1 MTEGRQPFTAEI
13 KTLAK
18 GPSTY
23 DPLENS
29 IRQKPEFRG
38 FKTEERRPDKADPAS
53 LRIDYAE
60 HHQRDN
66 AGQDEQAA
74 RHDPAARAMH
84 QPADI
89 GGKLLCFGTGSSM
102 Q

>member
-29 IRQKPEFRG
+29 IDVNRTLRSRPSTSRSGHMPDLHQSAAGSIAPQKRAFAGRQF
-38 FKTEERRPDKADPAS
+38 DPCC
-53 LRIDYAE
+53 LFYR
-60 HHQRDN
+60 
-66 AGQDEQAA
+66 
-74 RHDPAARAMH
+74 
-84 QPADI
+84 
-89 GGKLLCFGTGSSM
+89 
-102 Q
+102 